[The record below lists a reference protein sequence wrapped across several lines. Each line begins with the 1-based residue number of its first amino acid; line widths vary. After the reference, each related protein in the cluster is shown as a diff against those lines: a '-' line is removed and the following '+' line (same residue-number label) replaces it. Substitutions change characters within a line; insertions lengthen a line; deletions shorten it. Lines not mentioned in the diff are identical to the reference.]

1 MIRLARAEDY
11 NAQDK
16 QFWEEEHF
24 CCEYLNTVPIQCD
37 CSNCEPRNLYH
48 NLPLWKNSNLSIFG
62 TFVYHSQKLCN
73 NFCLF
78 LPFSSIESSTTAS
91 RQDGWIAPSQLQG
104 GHVWKF
110 GKHLE
115 KHLVKY
121 QHSQWSFDKYNL
133 ILLFIVITC
142 PATWLPRFL
151 VTWRW
156 PRSELQ
162 ANFSLSYI
170 NLGKVNQEPKFY
182 TKIKVRIV
190 ENTLRAAGNF
200 HFLVVNWHQQFAW
213 RCHQRL
219 LKSLWYCNH
228 CNRIQ

>member
-1 MIRLARAEDY
+1 MRSEIPWLTVFQGAEDY
-11 NAQDK
+11 NITLKINNFEKKNIFVVNIWTLSLYNVIAPTVNPET
-16 QFWEEEHF
+16 FIIIF
-24 CCEYLNTVPIQCD
+24 LCE
-37 CSNCEPRNLYH
+37 
-48 NLPLWKNSNLSIFG
+48 KNSNLSIFG
-62 TFVYHSQKLCN
+62 TFVYHSQLPLKLCN

-170 NLGKVNQEPKFY
+170 HSVWQ
-182 TKIKVRIV
+182 
-190 ENTLRAAGNF
+190 
-200 HFLVVNWHQQFAW
+200 
-213 RCHQRL
+213 
-219 LKSLWYCNH
+219 S
-228 CNRIQ
+228 